1 MSPDMQVAPASQ
13 THTESTVL
21 EIPELLPV
29 SPLSRNDKIE
39 HCFAAKSWHLPY
51 AEALIE
57 EVLPFLPI
65 AITLAERA
73 ILNRYFE
80 LHGIAGASEERRDLW
95 RAVEELQKLKKN
107 SAKTVYQTEHQSA

>member
-1 MSPDMQVAPASQ
+1 MSPDIQVAPASQ
-13 THTESTVL
+13 THAESTVL

-29 SPLSRNDKIE
+29 SPLGRNDKIE

-80 LHGIAGASEERRDLW
+80 LHGRTDVLEERQDLW
-95 RAVEELQKLKKN
+95 RAVEELQKLRKKF
-107 SAKTVYQTEHQSA
+107 SKT